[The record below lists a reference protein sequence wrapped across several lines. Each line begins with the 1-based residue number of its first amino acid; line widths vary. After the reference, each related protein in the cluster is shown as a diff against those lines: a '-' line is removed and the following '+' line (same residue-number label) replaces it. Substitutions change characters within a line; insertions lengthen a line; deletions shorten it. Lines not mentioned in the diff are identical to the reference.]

1 MEYGMQLPKIN
12 IQLWSV
18 ILLAFILGLGAGTFF
33 GNKYGRAIINNDWS
47 EEKVTQANAATN
59 QSETNRGAEQQHTAA
74 SNEVSENAHVSQ
86 EKYKQDIADVQL
98 TADSRVRES
107 EARADKYRAMSQASQ
122 AEQKRLADYAARPD
136 RSLTEGRQLAQELRA
151 TLAERDRTIQIL
163 KQQIDADRKLT
174 GEY

>member
-1 MEYGMQLPKIN
+1 MQLPKIN

-18 ILLAFILGLGAGTFF
+18 ILLAFILGLGAGAFF

-74 SNEVSENAHVSQ
+74 SNEVSSNAQVSQ

-107 EARADKYRAMSQASQ
+107 EARADKYRAMSQASK
-122 AEQKRLADYAARPD
+122 AEQERLANYAARLD
-136 RSLTEGRQLAQELRA
+136 GSLTEGRQLAQELRA